1 MKKDLRGGYGELE
14 RPSPVG
20 QGDRAS
26 ASILRQSS
34 EMHSLTQVTPF
45 PRKDPAHAKSFLLWP
60 AGAVLLVTLSTI
72 SSQNITA
79 AQFVCAGVLL
89 AILIQSYISW
99 SRTRDIRVP
108 VWPLVCAAH
117 FIFYG
122 VAIFG
127 ALRTS
132 PSAFDHG
139 SDLSD
144 SILTMAMLVGIVG
157 LLSMGAGRMAAM
169 RLAGRK
175 TFRLPF
181 LETSSPTPARVQ
193 VLLVIGTVANLF
205 GVPFYGTVLWNIGV
219 IAFGALPLAAFLWLV
234 LVRRFRRL
242 SQLDFL
248 LGIAFLATRVLS
260 GARFNASLAT
270 VVVPLFLMGVADVSL
285 KRKLPWRM
293 ITVVACLIFFLQ
305 PGKGI
310 IRHEMSR
317 GEVGEGMTDAVVRW
331 VDVSISGWADV
342 FAGRAPLDEQLSVTS
357 SRSSLLTM
365 TGVILEQTPE
375 TVPYQLGAYYPL
387 LIKNL
392 IPRVFWPGKPSVNL
406 ANQFFQVE
414 YGLTEKQNLNTVSIA
429 CGFEA
434 EGYMNFGWAGIIPVG
449 LLVGFVL
456 GIYEIAFFPV
466 GSSMTAIAVGLAMLP
481 GFLTIESQLVQ
492 YLGGILQLA
501 FAAAIVF
508 HQAKGK
514 RSSGVPGATQTERFA
529 GALANH

>member
-234 LVRRFRRL
+234 LVRRFQRL

-293 ITVVACLIFFLQ
+293 ITVVACLILFLQ